1 MGVQS
6 VDLLL
11 FFSGAFTSV
20 PLFNTPVTITRG
32 HDPYGTWPRAST
44 FTCEINDDLL
54 QYDPSRPA
62 SILYGVAGRNTLAR
76 IRPGGLTSIYAEVAS
91 WTPERTSD
99 HVPGQ
104 NRGRSGVKVVG
115 KGLLHRIGQ
124 WRDSLGSAYTRA
136 VLLSGKDI
144 AEFWPM
150 EDKAGS
156 TVAVSAVDG
165 PDMEPPASTIFT
177 LPDGSAL
184 PPGGAPKF
192 GDGAGV
198 PGMEPLPSFLNKGQL
213 HSVVRTRTFDG
224 YCIDFVAQFPPAK
237 DDPFA
242 DYDLLKWTETGT
254 YVTFTIEY
262 SATNVYVFHSNAAD
276 APLLINTGEAS
287 AVFNAYDGVP
297 HFYRFKV
304 RQSGGNY
311 FAQLYI
317 DGTARAVSDNFIPGM
332 AGTVGQPGDIQWN
345 PGVISGNQPIAAGG
359 LVVWASGQ
367 ALAQPDFMEWAMN
380 GYRDETANA
389 RYLRI
394 MTTELGLPTAFSA
407 GGERM
412 GPQPAA
418 PLLTHLKQIRD
429 TDGGT
434 IDDERFSTDV
444 YFRTRSSLAGMASV
458 LDLTYPGDVAVPF
471 RKTIDDAGSKN
482 VVTVENWNGK
492 QITVRR
498 ETGPMSVQ
506 APPAGIGEYPKK
518 VDVNVQRDDRMIDIA
533 NWHLAKGTL
542 SDAQYREVTVDLVAN
557 PGLITAVTAVR
568 EGDHITVTG
577 ADPETVHLQVV
588 GIIQTITSGTR
599 TITFQTEPWDLFQ
612 VGVWDDPGTAP
623 WRWDTGSTKLQIA
636 RTTTQTAWTF
646 ETASVNDVLSTAVPY
661 ALMVA
666 GERVTLTAMSA
677 PVGTGPYVQTGT
689 VTRSVN
695 GVVKAQLIDTEVHVA
710 DARRWGL

>member
-1 MGVQS
+1 MGVQA
-6 VDLLL
+6 VTTQL
-11 FFSGAFTSV
+11 FLGGAWTDV
-20 PLFNTPVTITRG
+20 PNFATPVTITRG
-32 HDPYGTWPRAST
+32 HEPYGAWPRAST
-44 FTCEINDDLL
+44 FTFEINDDALA
-54 QYDPSRPA
+54 YDPSRPA
-62 SILYGVAGRNTLAR
+62 SILYGIAGRNTPVR
-76 IRPGGLTSIYAEVAS
+76 IRPSGSTACWGEATAWVPDR
-91 WTPERTSD
+91 TPE
-99 HVPGQ
+99 HQPGTQ
-104 NRGRSGVKVVG
+104 RGRSGVTVTA
-115 KGLLHRIGQ
+115 KGLSHRIGQ
-124 WRDSLGSAYTRA
+124 WRDSLGSAYKRA

-144 AEFWPM
+144 AEAWMM

-156 TVAVSAVDG
+156 SVAVSAVGG

-184 PPGGAPKF
+184 PPGGAPGF

-213 HSVVRTRTFDG
+213 HAVVRTRTFDG

-237 DDPFA
+237 DDPFS

-254 YVTFTIEY
+254 YVTFTVQY

-359 LVVWASGQ
+359 LVIWASGQ
-367 ALAQPDFMEWAMN
+367 ALAQPDQLEWAMN
-380 GYRDETANA
+380 GYRGERASVRWVRLNN
-389 RYLRI
+389 
-394 MTTELGLPTAFSA
+394 ELGLGNFNTAD
-407 GGERM
+407 GEQM
-412 GPQPAA
+412 GPQPSA
-418 PLLTHLKQIRD
+418 PLLAHLRQIRD

-434 IDDERFSTDV
+434 IDDERFAIAQ
-444 YFRTRSSLAGMASV
+444 YFRTRRSLYGQTSV

-471 RKTIDDAGSKN
+471 RKTIDDAGSAN
-482 VVTVENWNGK
+482 VVTVENWNGR
-492 QITVRR
+492 QVTVSR

-506 APPAGIGEYPKK
+506 PSPAGIGEYPKK
-518 VDVNVQRDDRMIDIA
+518 IDVNVDRDDRLPDIA
-533 NWHLAKGTL
+533 NWWLARGTL
-542 SDAQYREVTVDLVAN
+542 PDAQYREVTVDLVAN
-557 PGLITAVTAVR
+557 PGLAAAVMAVR

-577 ADPETVHLQVV
+577 ADPDTVHLLVV
-588 GIIQTITSGTR
+588 GIVQSITEGTR
-599 TITFQTEPWDLFQ
+599 TVTFQTEPYDVFL
-612 VGVWDDPGTAP
+612 VGTWNDPGARP
-623 WRWDTGSTKLQIA
+623 WRWDTRSTTLQVA

-646 ETASVNDVLSTAVPY
+646 TTVSINDVLSVAVPY
-661 ALMVA
+661 DLMVA
-666 GERVTLTAMSA
+666 GERVTLTAMGA
-677 PVGTGPYVQTGT
+677 PSGTGPYVQAGT

-695 GVVKAQLIDTEVHVA
+695 GVVKAQLIDAEVHVA